1 MNKIDKY
8 LSESTELDDAI
19 EDIQMALDDLREMFM
34 SGKGNH
40 KSLYKDI
47 VKELKKM
54 EKYL

>member
-40 KSLYKDI
+40 KSLYKNI